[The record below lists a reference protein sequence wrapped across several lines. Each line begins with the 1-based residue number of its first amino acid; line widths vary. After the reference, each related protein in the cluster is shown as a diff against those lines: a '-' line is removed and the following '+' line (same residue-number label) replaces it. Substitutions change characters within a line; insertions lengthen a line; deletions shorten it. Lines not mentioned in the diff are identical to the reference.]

1 MQVTKYSKT
10 INSYGGDLTKAY
22 NVYYCNKLKLRS
34 SFSLIG
40 TFRDIMKVK
49 EEIYKLQMQGK
60 IFFTMWSLEEIEEVF
75 AMTPSELNDIYE
87 NVFVEEVSVET
98 L

>member
-1 MQVTKYSKT
+1 M
-10 INSYGGDLTKAY
+10 
-22 NVYYCNKLKLRS
+22 R
-34 SFSLIG
+34 
-40 TFRDIMKVK
+40 VK

-60 IFFTMWSLEEIEEVF
+60 IFFAMCSFEELEEVF
-75 AMTPSELNDIYE
+75 AMTPAELNDIYE